1 MKLKTNKNN
10 GINGAYMGPPSS
22 FSHQAALQYFG
33 DELNLTACESIPEV
47 FKFASE
53 NENNFG
59 VVPVENS
66 NEGMVTHTLDMFI
79 NSEVKIAAEIFLDIH
94 LNLLSNSKLEEIT
107 TVYTIPI
114 AFAQCKNWFV
124 KNLPGVKHIDTYS
137 TARAA
142 EIVSEQKNTAA
153 VAGVL
158 ASKMY
163 DLKIVSKSIEDYAQ
177 NMTRFFVINKNH
189 DNQINT
195 IKSSNYK
202 TSILVSIKDKAGA
215 LYELLKPFRDADI
228 NLTKIESRPSKQ
240 KAWEYYFFV
249 DFIGHAGDEKVK
261 IALDKLI
268 GHCNFVKVL
277 GSYPV

>member
-1 MKLKTNKNN
+1 MKLKTNKNHE
-10 GINGAYMGPPSS
+10 INGAYMGPPSS
-22 FSHQAALQYFG
+22 FSHQVALQHFG
-33 DELNLTACESIPEV
+33 ENVRHVACESIPEV

-53 NENNFG
+53 SKNNFG

-79 NSEVKIAAEIFLDIH
+79 NSEVKIAAEIFQDIH
-94 LNLLSNSKLEEIT
+94 LNLLSNSSLEEIT
-107 TVYTIPI
+107 TIYTIPI
-114 AFAQCKNWFV
+114 AFAQCKNWIV
-124 KNLPGVKHIDTYS
+124 KNLPNVKRIDTYS

-153 VAGVL
+153 VAGIL

-163 DLKIVSKSIEDYAQ
+163 NLKIVEKSIEDYAQ
-177 NMTRFFVINKNH
+177 NMTRFFVINKNP
-189 DNQINT
+189 DET
-195 IKSSNYK
+195 IMNSNCK

-249 DFIGHAGDEKVK
+249 DFIGHAKEEKVK
-261 IALDKLI
+261 TALDKLI
-268 GHCNFVKVL
+268 NHCNFVKVL
-277 GSYPV
+277 GSYPI

>member
-1 MKLKTNKNN
+1 MNLKTNNKLEF
-10 GINGAYMGPPSS
+10 NGAYMGPPSS
-22 FSHQAALQYFG
+22 FSHQAAIQHFG
-33 DELNLTACESIPEV
+33 EESKLIACGSIPEV
-47 FKFASE
+47 FKFTSE
-53 NENNFG
+53 NNNNFG

-79 NSEVKIAAEIFLDIH
+79 NSKVKIAAEIFLDIH
-94 LNLLSNSKLEEIT
+94 LNLLSNSKLKEIT

-124 KNLPGVKHIDTYS
+124 KNMPSVKVVDTYS

-142 EIVSEQKNTAA
+142 EIVSNQVNTAA
-153 VAGVL
+153 VAGIL

-163 DLKIVSKSIEDYAQ
+163 NLKIVANSIEDYAH
-177 NMTRFFVINKNH
+177 NMTRFFVINN
-189 DNQINT
+189 NT
-195 IKSSNYK
+195 NENITDSNSK
-202 TSILVSIKDKAGA
+202 TSILFSIKDKAGA
-215 LYELLKPFRDADI
+215 LYESLKPFRDAEI

-249 DFIGHAGDEKVK
+249 DFIGYASDEKVK
-261 IALDKLI
+261 TALNKLI
-268 GHCNFVKVL
+268 NHCNFVKVL

>member
-1 MKLKTNKNN
+1 MKLKTNKNQK
-10 GINGAYMGPPSS
+10 INGAYMGPPSS
-22 FSHQAALQYFG
+22 FSNQAALQYFG
-33 DELNLTACESIPEV
+33 EDLKLTACESIPEV

-53 NENNFG
+53 NETNFG

-124 KNLPGVKHIDTYS
+124 KNLPGVKRIDTYS

-163 DLKIVSKSIEDYAQ
+163 NLKIVGKSIEDYEQ
-177 NMTRFFVINKNH
+177 NMTRFFVISKNH
-189 DNQINT
+189 DNINST
-195 IKSSNYK
+195 INCK

-249 DFIGHAGDEKVK
+249 DFIGHADEEKVK

>member
-1 MKLKTNKNN
+1 MKLKPNENQKVS
-10 GINGAYMGPPSS
+10 GAYMGPPSS
-22 FSHQAALQYFG
+22 FSNQAALQYFG
-33 DELNLTACESIPEV
+33 EELKLTACESIPEV

-53 NENNFG
+53 SESNFG

-79 NSEVKIAAEIFLDIH
+79 NSEVKIVAEIFLDIH

-124 KNLPGVKHIDTYS
+124 KNLPNVKHIDTYS

-142 EIVSEQKNTAA
+142 EIVSGQKNTAA
-153 VAGVL
+153 IAGVL

-163 DLKIVSKSIEDYAQ
+163 NLKIVGKNIEDYDQ
-177 NMTRFFVINKNH
+177 NMTRFFVINKGFGKLTTNS
-189 DNQINT
+189 
-195 IKSSNYK
+195 KFK
-202 TSILVSIKDKAGA
+202 TSILFSIKNKVGA
-215 LYELLKPFRDADI
+215 LYESLKPFHDEKID
-228 NLTKIESRPSKQ
+228 LTKIESRPSKQ

-249 DFIGHAGDEKVK
+249 DLTGHANDTKVK
-261 IALDKLI
+261 TALTKLI
-268 GHCNFVKVL
+268 KLCNFVKVL
-277 GSYPV
+277 GSYPC

>member
-1 MKLKTNKNN
+1 MNFKANN
-10 GINGAYMGPPSS
+10 INVAYMGPPSS
-22 FSHQAALQYFG
+22 FSHQAAIQHFG
-33 DELNLTACESIPEV
+33 EDSKLIACESIPDV
-47 FKFASE
+47 FNFTSE
-53 NENNFG
+53 SDNNFG

-107 TVYTIPI
+107 TVFTIPI

-124 KNLPGVKHIDTYS
+124 ENMPEVKHIDTYS

-142 EIVSEQKNTAA
+142 ELVSGKENSAA
-153 VAGVL
+153 VAGIL

-163 DLKIVSKSIEDYAQ
+163 NLNVVAECIEDYDQ
-177 NMTRFFVINKNH
+177 NMTRFFVINNKMPTK
-189 DNQINT
+189 DDVS
-195 IKSSNYK
+195 KSK
-202 TSILVSIKDKAGA
+202 TSILFSIKDIAGA
-215 LYELLKPFRDADI
+215 LYESLKPFRDADI

-249 DFIGHAGDEKVK
+249 DFIGHADDEKVK
-261 IALDKLI
+261 SALGKLI
-268 GHCNFVKVL
+268 NHCNFVKIL

>member
-1 MKLKTNKNN
+1 MKLKTTKNQK
-10 GINGAYMGPPSS
+10 INGAYMGPPSS
-22 FSHQAALQYFG
+22 FSNQAALQYFG
-33 DELNLTACESIPEV
+33 EGVKLTACESIPEV
-47 FKFASE
+47 FNFASE
-53 NENNFG
+53 NETNFG

-79 NSEVKIAAEIFLDIH
+79 NSEVKITAEIFLDIH
-94 LNLLSNSKLEEIT
+94 LNLLSNSELEEIT

-124 KNLPGVKHIDTYS
+124 ENLPGVKHIDTYS

-163 DLKIVSKSIEDYAQ
+163 NLKIVGKSIEDYEQ
-177 NMTRFFVINKNH
+177 NMTRFFVISKNH
-189 DNQINT
+189 DNINST
-195 IKSSNYK
+195 INCK

-249 DFIGHAGDEKVK
+249 DFIGHSDDEKIK
-261 IALDKLI
+261 TALDKLI

>member
-1 MKLKTNKNN
+1 MKLKTNKTQE
-10 GINGAYMGPPSS
+10 INVAYMGPPSS
-22 FSHQAALQYFG
+22 FSNQAALHYFG
-33 DELNLTACESIPEV
+33 ENLDLIACESIPEV

-53 NENNFG
+53 NETNFG

-94 LNLLSNSKLEEIT
+94 LNLLSNSKLEEIN

-114 AFAQCKNWFV
+114 AFAQCKNWFA
-124 KNLPGVKHIDTYS
+124 KNLPDVKRIDTYS

-163 DLKIVSKSIEDYAQ
+163 NLKIVGKSIEDYAQ
-177 NMTRFFVINKNH
+177 NLTRFFVINKN
-189 DNQINT
+189 NGLNNT
-195 IKSSNYK
+195 IKSSNCK

-215 LYELLKPFRDADI
+215 LYEILKPFRDADI

-249 DFIGHAGDEKVK
+249 DFIGHADEEKVK
-261 IALDKLI
+261 KAFDKLVS
-268 GHCNFVKVL
+268 HCNFVKVL
-277 GSYPV
+277 GSYPI

>member
-1 MKLKTNKNN
+1 MKLKTDKNQK
-10 GINGAYMGPPSS
+10 INGAYMGPISS
-22 FSHQAALQYFG
+22 FSNQAALQYFG
-33 DELNLTACESIPEV
+33 EGLKLTACESIPEV
-47 FKFASE
+47 FKFASK
-53 NENNFG
+53 NETNFG

-94 LNLLSNSKLEEIT
+94 LNLLSNSKLEEIN

-124 KNLPGVKHIDTYS
+124 KNLPGVKRIDTYS

-158 ASKMY
+158 ASKLY
-163 DLKIVSKSIEDYAQ
+163 DLKIVGKSIEDYAQ
-177 NMTRFFVINKNH
+177 NLTRFFVISKNQ
-189 DNQINT
+189 NLNTTIN
-195 IKSSNYK
+195 SSNCK

-215 LYELLKPFRDADI
+215 LYEILKPFRDADI

-249 DFIGHAGDEKVK
+249 DFIGHADEEKVK
-261 IALDKLI
+261 KALDKLVS
-268 GHCNFVKVL
+268 HCNFVKIL
-277 GSYPV
+277 GSYPI